1 MNELPIGVF
10 DSGIGGLTV
19 AKELMNALPNEK
31 IMYFGDT
38 ARVPYGNKSPET
50 VLLYSEQIVDFLL
63 SQGVKALLIACNT
76 ASAVALEKI
85 STKIPVPI
93 IGVVKP
99 GARAAAEATAN
110 GRIGVIATR
119 ATVASGLYE
128 EILGNI
134 NPGLRVFST
143 AAPLFVPLVEEGWFN
158 DSVTEEV
165 AKRYLDPLLNNDIDT
180 LVLGC
185 THYPLLKDVIGK
197 IAGKKVKL
205 INPALEAA
213 KDMKKT
219 LAAHN
224 LLSDRKGT
232 CKASDHIFY
241 VSDGAENFRSFANSI
256 LPCEMI
262 KTNAV
267 RLADVSDLI
276 SGR

>member
-85 STKIPVPI
+85 SAKIPVPI

-143 AAPLFVPLVEEGWFN
+143 TAPLFVPLVEEGWFN

-165 AKRYLDPLLNNDIDT
+165 AMRYLDPLLKNDIDT

-185 THYPLLKDVIGK
+185 THYPLLKDIIGK
-197 IAGKKVKL
+197 IAGKNVRL

-219 LAAHN
+219 LSAHD
-224 LLSDRKGT
+224 LLSDRKGK

-262 KTNAV
+262 QTNAV
-267 RLADVSDLI
+267 RLADVSDLT